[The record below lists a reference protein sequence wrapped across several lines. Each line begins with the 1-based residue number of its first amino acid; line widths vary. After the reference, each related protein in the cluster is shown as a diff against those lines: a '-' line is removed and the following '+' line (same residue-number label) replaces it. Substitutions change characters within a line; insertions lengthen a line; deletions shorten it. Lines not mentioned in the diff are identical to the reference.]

1 MKKYKYYSRLDES
14 KESIGVVKAESTN
27 EAILKAAERKKLNYQ
42 KFIMLFEIEEID
54 EGKN

>member
-27 EAILKAAERKKLNYQ
+27 EAILKAAERKK
-42 KFIMLFEIEEID
+42 
-54 EGKN
+54 